1 MCASCARANPPTD
14 DHGPGPWRGLLT
26 SEIVSNLKVHALW
39 RNARACALRS
49 GRRTSVRCQHLL
61 AARKCSR
68 KLNWTAIPAGGPV
81 RAPGLARCAKCRP
94 SALSTDDRRGP
105 GAAVIPVLYSV
116 STQVRHPPW
125 RCSPSEE
132 ACVWQRPHGVR
143 LELWNVGVMCEYCLS
158 EHCRGSWHCWAAL
171 LPKCWLLFH
180 SVAYWHAC
188 ARGRTRP
195 ANCFQYS
202 GML

>member
-1 MCASCARANPPTD
+1 MLGACRGLCASCARANPPTD

-68 KLNWTAIPAGGPV
+68 KLNWTAIPAGCQG

-94 SALSTDDRRGP
+94 SALLTHIQTGSRSGRNPSAVLGEYITWVLAKQYE
-105 GAAVIPVLYSV
+105 GA
-116 STQVRHPPW
+116 
-125 RCSPSEE
+125 
-132 ACVWQRPHGVR
+132 R
-143 LELWNVGVMCEYCLS
+143 LQ
-158 EHCRGSWHCWAAL
+158 
-171 LPKCWLLFH
+171 LP
-180 SVAYWHAC
+180 
-188 ARGRTRP
+188 ARGCRCEIPLRVNMFVKISTGSDPESRSSEGVHSRWGQRLPDVTNRCP
-195 ANCFQYS
+195 A
-202 GML
+202 L